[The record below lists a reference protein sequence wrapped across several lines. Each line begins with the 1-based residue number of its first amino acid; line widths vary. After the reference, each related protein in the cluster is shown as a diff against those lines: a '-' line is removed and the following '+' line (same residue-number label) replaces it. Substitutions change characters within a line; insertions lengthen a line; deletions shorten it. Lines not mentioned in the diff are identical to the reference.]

1 MSTLT
6 SSKNSMS
13 LMTIDS
19 FLFSF
24 TYFMTLSILALY
36 MDAFLGLSALET
48 GSIIMVSSIGSKVTR
63 LLISP
68 FLDLITP
75 AYLVSLSAFTMS
87 LSCITIALSQQY
99 LPVLCAVGFFG
110 IAYGSNS
117 ILIRAV
123 AGATDNTHMRTAFF
137 VRLSV
142 ITNLASM
149 LAPLIAIYLY
159 NHISPRLP
167 FLVASFLMFCFSLAL
182 LRSHELWPPLAA
194 QKKWTHALREQLGDK
209 TLRHYFLLT
218 ALCWMIYSQLFTSLP
233 LHINQ
238 LMGSTSQ
245 FGYIMTF
252 NGILSIMLAPRLQA
266 LFTHYKI
273 NTFQT
278 LFFSLAAHAM
288 GSLWLHYATTLTEL
302 YFAIFVWT
310 LGELLLI
317 PTLQSCISG
326 YSAKNILISV
336 LAINSIAMGIGEGL
350 GGVLGIYLIKNSS
363 YCFMIFFA
371 LTVLTLGY
379 VIAFKPLFTPNGDDL
394 AINDKPAC

>member
-1 MSTLT
+1 
-6 SSKNSMS
+6 MS

-123 AGATDNTHMRTAFF
+123 AGATDNTHIRTAFF

-194 QKKWTHALREQLGDK
+194 QKKWTHALR
-209 TLRHYFLLT
+209 T
-218 ALCWMIYSQLFTSLP
+218 A
-233 LHINQ
+233 
-238 LMGSTSQ
+238 G
-245 FGYIMTF
+245 
-252 NGILSIMLAPRLQA
+252 
-266 LFTHYKI
+266 
-273 NTFQT
+273 
-278 LFFSLAAHAM
+278 
-288 GSLWLHYATTLTEL
+288 
-302 YFAIFVWT
+302 
-310 LGELLLI
+310 
-317 PTLQSCISG
+317 
-326 YSAKNILISV
+326 
-336 LAINSIAMGIGEGL
+336 
-350 GGVLGIYLIKNSS
+350 
-363 YCFMIFFA
+363 
-371 LTVLTLGY
+371 
-379 VIAFKPLFTPNGDDL
+379 
-394 AINDKPAC
+394 